1 MNIGVYV
8 SLSDLVSR
16 GGFSNFLGVYVQKWD
31 CWVIWKLQ
39 KILNEMEIYQ
49 TALPVPWE
57 TCIQVKKQQLEPDM
71 E

>member
-1 MNIGVYV
+1 MNIGVHV
-8 SLSDLVSR
+8 SLSDLVS
-16 GGFSNFLGVYVQKWD
+16 LVYMPRWD
-31 CWVIWKLQ
+31 CWVIWKLR

-49 TALPVPWE
+49 TALTVPWE